1 METRHESIV
10 RVKFQHLCTHTS
22 AAMPISP
29 CILHL
34 ARRRFTLNRR
44 ALERYRYATAPS
56 RLLAE
61 TTTQYLVL
69 LNTTVRSLTSI
80 LPVIERQS
88 PVYSEHG
95 ERNLTIAPCDSKRP
109 NTQHNN
115 RLPYSQHYL
124 SATHSGRSIVIN
136 STTTL
141 IDPSTA
147 VSSSSNRAVNSLP
160 PTLVAERAS
169 APLLLR
175 TWLRSLTVR
184 VLNGF
189 WRRQPKE
196 SGLIPR

>member
-80 LPVIERQS
+80 LPVIER
-88 PVYSEHG
+88 PPPECAKLG

-115 RLPYSQHYL
+115 DYHTQHYL
-124 SATHSGRSIVIN
+124 SPTHRSRSIVID

-147 VSSSSNRAVNSLP
+147 VSSSSNRAVNSVP

-175 TWLRSLTVR
+175 TWLRSLTVQI
-184 VLNGF
+184 LNGF